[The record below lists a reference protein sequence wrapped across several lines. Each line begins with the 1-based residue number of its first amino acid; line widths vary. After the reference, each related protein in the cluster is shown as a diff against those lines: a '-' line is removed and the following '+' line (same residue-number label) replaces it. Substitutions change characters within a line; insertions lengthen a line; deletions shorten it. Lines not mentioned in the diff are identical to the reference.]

1 MKTSGEGIEL
11 IKFYEGC
18 ELESYQCSADV
29 WTIGYGKTSGV
40 QEGDTCTQE
49 QAEEYLAD
57 DLFKF
62 EKTIHKLVNVPLR
75 QNEFDALVSWTYNL
89 GGTNLREST
98 LLIRINDN
106 TPSSR
111 NDIPYQIKRWN
122 RAGGEVLD
130 GLVKRREAE
139 AKMWLG
145 EEWRHWLQ
153 N

>member
-11 IKFYEGC
+11 IKFFEGC
-18 ELESYQCSADV
+18 ELESYKCSGAV

-40 QEGDTCTQE
+40 KEGDTCTQDEAE
-49 QAEEYLAD
+49 QYLAD
-57 DLFKF
+57 DLFEF
-62 EKTIHKLVNVPLR
+62 EKIVHKHVNVPLK
-75 QNEFDALVSWTYNL
+75 QHEFDALVSWTYNL
-89 GGTNLREST
+89 GGGSLKTST

-106 TPSSR
+106 NHRSR
-111 NDIPYQIKRWN
+111 VDIPHQIKRWN

>member
-11 IKFYEGC
+11 IKFFEGC
-18 ELESYQCSADV
+18 ELESYKCSGAV

-40 QEGDTCTQE
+40 KEGDTCTQDEAE
-49 QAEEYLAD
+49 QYLAD
-57 DLFKF
+57 DLFEF
-62 EKTIHKLVNVPLR
+62 EKIVHKHVNVPLK
-75 QNEFDALVSWTYNL
+75 QHEFDALVSWTYNL
-89 GGTNLREST
+89 GGGSLKTST

-106 TPSSR
+106 NHRSWV
-111 NDIPYQIKRWN
+111 DIPHQIKRWN

-130 GLVKRREAE
+130 GLVKSREAE